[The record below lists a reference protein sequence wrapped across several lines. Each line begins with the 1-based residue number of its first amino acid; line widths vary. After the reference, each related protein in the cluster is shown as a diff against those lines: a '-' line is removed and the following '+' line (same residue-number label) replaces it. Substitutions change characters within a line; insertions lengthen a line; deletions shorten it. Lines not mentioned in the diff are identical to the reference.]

1 MGILEW
7 LKNLFKPKETKPVY
21 RSESDNAAI
30 DACMEKTSY
39 GYQINNQ
46 KPASQNSDALEP

>member
-30 DACMEKTSY
+30 DECMEKTSY